1 MHGRWPVVYVAIIA
15 DDALPSE
22 ELEYSDN
29 VVVELDDICV
39 ASEECLANLPNRYSS
54 PC

>member
-1 MHGRWPVVYVAIIA
+1 MA
-15 DDALPSE
+15 DDE

-39 ASEECLANLPNRYSS
+39 ASEEYSMDADVSVTHVALSRPTMYRYFI
-54 PC
+54 